1 MQHIANEEKILVTE
15 KELTDGMLNYATQ
28 YPGQEKQILDYFK
41 KNPPSVETIRGPIFE
56 QKIVDHILS
65 KVKLKNVTIDVK
77 KFKKLQEETFI
88 NNKETG

>member
-28 YPGQEKQILDYFK
+28 YPGQEKQIFDYFK
-41 KNPPSVETIRGPIFE
+41 KNPSSVETIRGPIFE
-56 QKIVDHILS
+56 QKIVEHILS

-77 KFKKLQEETFI
+77 KFMKMQEETYI
-88 NNKETG
+88 YNKETG